1 MQHIVPRITCLG
13 RIAALGQIAALALW
27 ACPAAAD
34 FPPLTF
40 ASAAEPIGQR
50 LEAPAQYA
58 FPIAAY
64 DGTTVPARR
73 VEGALDQ
80 RAFRLAGSRDTTL
93 ALLQPLRAQLEKL
106 GYRVVF
112 DCATTECGGF
122 DFRFAMQVLPE
133 PQMHVDLGDFRY
145 LVAQTATGDM
155 VSLLISRAPDQGF
168 VQVTSVTVGA
178 GPAPTRDP
186 GPLTSAPRTS
196 APQTSAQQPQ
206 TAAGPAAPTPPDPE
220 PAAALPPPGSLAEQI
235 EQTGAAAL
243 DDLVFAPGKATLEP
257 GDYASLAALA
267 DWLQAHP
274 DLKVTLVGHT
284 DATGSL
290 AANVALSR
298 QRAVAVRDR
307 LVQRHEVAAARM
319 DAQGAGYLAPRAT
332 NQTPE
337 GRQKNRRVEVMLTS
351 TPVK

>member
-1 MQHIVPRITCLG
+1 MQHIVPRI
-13 RIAALGQIAALALW
+13 AYLGQIAALALW

-40 ASAAEPIGQR
+40 ATPAEPIGQL

-93 ALLQPLRAQLEKL
+93 ALLQPLRAQLEQL
-106 GYRVVF
+106 GYRVIF

-168 VQVTSVTVGA
+168 VQVTSLSVGPT
-178 GPAPTRDP
+178 PARNPDP
-186 GPLTSAPRTS
+186 QPSAPQTS

-206 TAAGPAAPTPPDPE
+206 TAADPAAPRPETSPPDPE
-220 PAAALPPPGSLAEQI
+220 PVTAVPPPGSLAEQI

-243 DDLVFAPGKATLEP
+243 DDLVFAPGKATLEA

-267 DWLQAHP
+267 EWLAAHP